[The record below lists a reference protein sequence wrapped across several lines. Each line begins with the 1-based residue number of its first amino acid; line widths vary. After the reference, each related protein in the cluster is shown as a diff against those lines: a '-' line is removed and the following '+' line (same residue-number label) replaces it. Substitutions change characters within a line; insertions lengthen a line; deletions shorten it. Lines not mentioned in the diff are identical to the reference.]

1 VDAGTGAAGDLERLA
16 LAFAELVVATVGEFD
31 VHELLQVLADR
42 CVDVLDVA
50 AAGLMLADD
59 AAGLRVMVASNDQAK
74 LLELFQI
81 QHDEGPCLD
90 SFRSG
95 EAIVAQ
101 AQDGGFERW
110 PRFAPAAASAGYTS
124 VIAVPMRVA
133 GTVKG
138 ALNLFGT
145 PDQPA
150 PNMPA
155 AKVAQAMADVTAV
168 AIEHVRLSQKRVAL
182 IVQLETALE
191 SRVAIEQAK
200 GILAHH
206 FDVGLD
212 EAFVLLRHRARSQR
226 RLLKDVAEEA
236 INNRGGLRR
245 GPPMTPE
252 GQATRLR
259 MGDVKDSSAPP
270 ALPLLRSTL
279 EG

>member
-1 VDAGTGAAGDLERLA
+1 MDAGTGAAGDLERLA

-31 VHELLQVLADR
+31 VHELLQVLANR

-50 AAGLMLADD
+50 AAGLMLADAD
-59 AAGLRVMVASNDQAK
+59 DGLQMVVASNEEAK
-74 LLELFQI
+74 LLGLFQI
-81 QHDEGPCLD
+81 QHDEGPSLE

-101 AQDGGFERW
+101 ALDGGFDRW
-110 PRFAPAAASAGYTS
+110 PRFAPVAAGAGYTS

-168 AIEHVRLSQKRVAL
+168 AIEHVRLSSAVSSCT
-182 IVQLETALE
+182 I
-191 SRVAIEQAK
+191 S
-200 GILAHH
+200 
-206 FDVGLD
+206 
-212 EAFVLLRHRARSQR
+212 
-226 RLLKDVAEEA
+226 
-236 INNRGGLRR
+236 
-245 GPPMTPE
+245 
-252 GQATRLR
+252 ATRF
-259 MGDVKDSSAPP
+259 
-270 ALPLLRSTL
+270 
-279 EG
+279 